1 MTDGRSRNSDPVS
14 SEDELLTSAFRT
26 PALSQDALERVRAAV
41 EDEWRTTT
49 TVGTAVGKQ
58 RTAPSSRL
66 RWFALAAAAVVAA
79 VGVTSWV
86 ARPPAQTAA
95 PLGLVSRTDE
105 GALSVLSAHV
115 PRRNLTQGGELRG
128 GDRVTAQGPALVAL
142 ARGGTLRISAKSE
155 LAVISPSQISLERG
169 LIYLDIPSGT
179 GAGSPLRIITNAGA
193 IEHVGTEFE
202 VLSDDEAVRVRVR
215 EGRIRFVG
223 RTDTVMAD
231 AGTELLAAPGK
242 SIVQR
247 PIDTYGRDWLW
258 TAALAPDYE
267 IEGSSLIRFLRWVS
281 RELGRPLNFA
291 DANARQIADRTIL
304 HGSVRHQAPID
315 AMSNVLATTSLTY
328 EIRGDAIWVRS
339 GTSAAL

>member
-1 MTDGRSRNSDPVS
+1 VTEGRSQNSDPAS
-14 SEDELLTSAFRT
+14 SEDELLASALRT

-41 EDEWRTTT
+41 EDEWRATT
-49 TVGTAVGKQ
+49 TVGAVAERP
-58 RTAPSSRL
+58 RTAPSSRR
-66 RWFALAAAAVVAA
+66 RWFALAAAAVAA
-79 VGVTSWV
+79 VGVASWV
-86 ARPPAQTAA
+86 ARPPAQEP
-95 PLGLVSRTDE
+95 PLGLVSRAGD
-105 GALSVLSAHV
+105 GALSVLSAHL
-115 PRRNLTQGGELRG
+115 PRRSLTQGGELRV
-128 GDRVTAQGPALVAL
+128 GDRATAEGPALVAL
-142 ARGGTLRISAKSE
+142 ARGGTLRISAQSE
-155 LAVISPSQISLERG
+155 FAVISPSEISLERG
-169 LIYLDIPSGT
+169 LIYLDIPAGT
-179 GAGSPLRIITNAGA
+179 VAGRPLRIITNAGA

-223 RTDTVMAD
+223 RTDTVLAD

>member
-1 MTDGRSRNSDPVS
+1 MTDERSRNSGPSS
-14 SEDELLTSAFRT
+14 SEDALLTSAFRT

-41 EDEWRTTT
+41 EREWRAATTL
-49 TVGTAVGKQ
+49 GAAVGK
-58 RTAPSSRL
+58 RGAVFSSRL

-86 ARPPAQTAA
+86 ARPPAQAA
-95 PLGLVSRTDE
+95 LLGSVSRTDQ
-105 GALSVLSAHV
+105 GALSVRSAHV
-115 PRRNLTQGGELRG
+115 PRRNLTQGGELRV

-169 LIYLDIPSGT
+169 LIYLDIPSGA

-202 VLSDDEAVRVRVR
+202 ILSDDEAVRVRVR

-223 RTDTVMAD
+223 RSDTVVAD

-242 SIVQR
+242 PIVQR

-267 IEGSSLIRFLRWVS
+267 IEGSSLIGFLRWVS

-304 HGSVRHQAPID
+304 HGSVRHQAPLD

-339 GTSAAL
+339 NTSAAL

>member
-1 MTDGRSRNSDPVS
+1 MTEGRSQNSDPAS

-26 PALSQDALERVRAAV
+26 PALSEDALERVRAAV
-41 EDEWRTTT
+41 EDEWRATT
-49 TVGTAVGKQ
+49 TVGAAVGRR

-66 RWFALAAAAVVAA
+66 RWFALAAAVVVA
-79 VGVTSWV
+79 VGVTSWI
-86 ARPPAQTAA
+86 ARPPARTAA
-95 PLGLVSRTDE
+95 PLGSVSRTDE
-105 GALSVLSAHV
+105 GALSVLSARFS
-115 PRRNLTQGGELRG
+115 RRNLTQGGELRV

-155 LAVISPSQISLERG
+155 LAVISPSEISLERG
-169 LIYLDIPSGT
+169 LIYLDIPEGT

-223 RTDTVMAD
+223 RTDTVVAD

-258 TAALAPDYE
+258 AAALAPDYE

-339 GTSAAL
+339 GASAAL

>member
-1 MTDGRSRNSDPVS
+1 MTDERSQNSDLSS
-14 SEDELLTSAFRT
+14 SEEHVLTSALQT
-26 PALSQDALERVRAAV
+26 PALSQQGLERVRAAV
-41 EDEWRTTT
+41 EREWHAATTSS
-49 TVGTAVGKQ
+49 AAAPKQ
-58 RTAPSSRL
+58 RTALSFRV
-66 RWFALAAAAVVAA
+66 RWFAAAAAAVVAA
-79 VGVTSWV
+79 VGVTFWV
-86 ARPPAQTAA
+86 ARQPMQAA
-95 PLGLVSRTDE
+95 SLGSVSRTDE
-105 GALSVLSAHV
+105 GALSVLSV
-115 PRRNLTQGGELRG
+115 GFPRRNLTQGGEFRV

-142 ARGGTLRISAKSE
+142 ARGGTLRISAGSE
-155 LAVISPSQISLERG
+155 LAIISRSQITLERG
-169 LIYLDIPSGT
+169 LIYLDIPSEG
-179 GAGSPLRIITNAGA
+179 GDGSPLRVVTDAGA
-193 IEHVGTEFE
+193 VEHVGTEFE
-202 VLSDDEAVRVRVR
+202 VKSDDEAVRVRVR

-223 RTDTVMAD
+223 RTDTVVAD

-242 SIVQR
+242 TIVQR
-247 PIDTYGRDWLW
+247 PIDTYGRDWSW

-267 IEGSSLIRFLRWVS
+267 IEGRSLIGFLRWVS

>member
-1 MTDGRSRNSDPVS
+1 MTDERSQNSDPAS
-14 SEDELLTSAFRT
+14 SGDELLTAAFRT
-26 PALSQDALERVRAAV
+26 PALNQDALERVRAAV
-41 EDEWRTTT
+41 EQEWRAAT
-49 TVGTAVGKQ
+49 TVGAGARKQ
-58 RTAPSSRL
+58 PTAPSSRL
-66 RWFALAAAAVVAA
+66 RWFAAAAVVAA
-79 VGVTSWV
+79 VGVASWV
-86 ARPPAQTAA
+86 ARPPAQAA
-95 PLGLVSRTDE
+95 PLGSVSRTDE
-105 GALSVLSAHV
+105 GALSVLSAHF
-115 PRRNLTQGGELRG
+115 PRRNLTQGGVLRA
-128 GDRVTAQGPALVAL
+128 GDRVWAQGPALVAL
-142 ARGGTLRISAKSE
+142 ARGGTLRISA
-155 LAVISPSQISLERG
+155 
-169 LIYLDIPSGT
+169 
-179 GAGSPLRIITNAGA
+179 IITNAGA

-202 VLSDDEAVRVRVR
+202 VLSDDAAVRVRVR

-223 RTDTVMAD
+223 RTGTVVAD

-247 PIDTYGRDWLW
+247 PIETYGRDWLW

-267 IEGSSLIRFLRWVS
+267 IEGSSLIGFLRWVS